1 MTQKLCSNDSSLS
14 DWIDTLLLTII
25 IILALGPTSIG
36 TMMALRL
43 PELNTIP
50 PVTIIL
56 GVLNIIPPLS
66 SIYCLQVGKNKKL
79 GLNPMYIILL
89 IIINLIVINFI
100 MAFVQVSVNAMNL
113 NLAKIFTS
121 ELLEMQTSPKT
132 ENKPFRLHEVQQ
144 HMDCCGFHT
153 ALDYCYPES
162 VEYFSESQRSTKV
175 AQEAFDDMLRAT
187 KDHQFMLNRY
197 NQCRPTYQPCD
208 QFTVSSGCKIEIITY
223 VENMKNS
230 VCVFVVFIAAIWF
243 LILLKV
249 HLLTWCLKKFGYTSE
264 SRSSGNSD
272 SQSRSTE
279 QTKMEGE
286 FDANNKNN
294 NNNKSDRHVYRRNR
308 NSSGEER
315 RNGNRNLAMG
325 EEIKTKIYRPPANNI
340 IFGTKDTHD
349 RVGEY
354 VRSHRRDETNSLIQ
368 STSSKSAYV

>member
-1 MTQKLCSNDSSLS
+1 MTWNGKTWTQNDLKWIPRKLLKWPFSL
-14 DWIDTLLLTII
+14 
-25 IILALGPTSIG
+25 
-36 TMMALRL
+36 
-43 PELNTIP
+43 
-50 PVTIIL
+50 
-56 GVLNIIPPLS
+56 
-66 SIYCLQVGKNKKL
+66 
-79 GLNPMYIILL
+79 
-89 IIINLIVINFI
+89 
-100 MAFVQVSVNAMNL
+100 L
-113 NLAKIFTS
+113 NLEFLPID
-121 ELLEMQTSPKT
+121 PKFKKT
-132 ENKPFRLHEVQQ
+132 FL
-144 HMDCCGFHT
+144 
-153 ALDYCYPES
+153 
-162 VEYFSESQRSTKV
+162 
-175 AQEAFDDMLRAT
+175 
-187 KDHQFMLNRY
+187 Y

-264 SRSSGNSD
+264 SRCSGNSD

-354 VRSHRRDETNSLIQ
+354 VRSHAIVAENLEWLVLIYSRNSI
-368 STSSKSAYV
+368 SII